1 MFEMAPAASGRRM
14 TMPRDYDDYQY
25 DPCYECQAYG
35 DDYYIDDDGELVCVC
50 DGCPFD
56 SHYDL

>member
-1 MFEMAPAASGRRM
+1 
-14 TMPRDYDDYQY
+14 MPDDYQY

-35 DDYYIDDDGELVCVC
+35 DDYYVDDDGELVCAC

-56 SHYDL
+56 SHYDR